1 MPRVWVNP
9 CMATVLL
16 SEINAGVTFAVAF
29 VGTTARI
36 LLVLGNGYR
45 PVVGGS
51 GQSAASAYGFAML
64 WE

>member
-1 MPRVWVNP
+1 
-9 CMATVLL
+9 MATVLL